1 MYGRRRKKKKMGK
14 QVANRYE
21 KNRRLGEKEAEGGR
35 KGNWRRM
42 RLVKKEEEEGLNKI
56 EE

>member
-1 MYGRRRKKKKMGK
+1 MGK

-35 KGNWRRM
+35 KGNWRKM
-42 RLVKKEEEEGLNKI
+42 KLVKKEEEEGLNKI

>member
-1 MYGRRRKKKKMGK
+1 MGK

-21 KNRRLGEKEAEGGR
+21 KNRRLGEKEAVGGR
-35 KGNWRRM
+35 KCNWRRM
-42 RLVKKEEEEGLNKI
+42 RLVKKEEEEGLKKI